1 MAESYSVEAYLRAV
15 GVDQFGRAFSNASG
29 QVSGLERSTNGAD
42 ISVGKL
48 LRTIAGVAAAVGVFR
63 TLSNAVDG
71 AISRYDTL
79 NTFPTVLKQMG
90 FSAEE
95 AEKAI
100 DRLSDGIQG
109 LPTTLDDVASTAQ
122 RIATMTNDLEGAVSI
137 TLALNNAFIASGSN
151 SADASRG
158 LNQYVQMLAKG
169 EVDLQSWRTLQ
180 ETMGVALNDTAK
192 AFGFAGASAQN
203 DLYAAL
209 KDGSITFAD
218 FNAKIIE
225 LDGGVNGFA
234 ERAKTSTGGIRTAWT
249 NMNTAVVRGVT
260 NIIKAID
267 EILKNTSLQSIEK
280 IITRIGQAFF
290 AALDN
295 VAKSISAVIP
305 PLINKFKEVY
315 KAMEPIMPALQNIA
329 KGILAIVLA
338 TAGLNTLK
346 SIILG
351 VRSAMLLL
359 NSAILMNPMVWL
371 AAVIVAAVAAFVYFW
386 KNSESF
392 REKVTTAFEAVKKV
406 ALEVFEKV
414 ASFIGEKIDQI
425 KQFWDENG
433 AQFVEAVKNAFNMIL
448 SVVEFIMPAVLFVV
462 DIVWTAIKQVIDG
475 ALNIIMGLIKIFSG
489 LFTGDWSKMWEG
501 VKQLFLGAIDLII
514 GWFSL
519 TFVGGLRRLLVN
531 LGKSSL
537 NLIKSMWTG
546 IVNVFKSF
554 SSLATNITTK
564 MTTAIGKVVRSFVDA
579 VITLFNLFKA
589 RGSSTFQAF
598 WGVVKSIFT
607 SMGNGIKSI
616 WKGIT
621 HFLTNGATVIK
632 NTVTA
637 SFKALSKAIKS
648 TFSQIKGTIEKIWKG
663 VMKFFKSIN
672 LYKIGKNI
680 IQGLINGVGS
690 MGSAL
695 WDKAKSLA
703 NGIGSSIKKALDIHS
718 PSRVAIELMKFFGDG
733 MVIGLDKSIRPVT
746 NMAKNIATA
755 VIPNIPRNAVS
766 DQINKVKNHAFNSM
780 SSLGEVLNRSIPAL
794 DIAGQINGI
803 NDMSQARMQNHVFSE
818 MHVNKQPAYISIR
831 IGNSEF
837 NTFVDDISQAQGKKA
852 MRKRRFSS

>member
-90 FSAEE
+90 FSAEDSQ
-95 AEKAI
+95 KAI
-100 DRLSDGIQG
+100 GRLSDGIQG
-109 LPTTLDDVASTAQ
+109 LPTTLDDVASTTQ
-122 RIATMTNDLEGAVSI
+122 RIATMTNDLEGAVDI

-158 LNQYVQMLAKG
+158 LNQYVQMLSKG

-209 KDGSITFAD
+209 KDGSITFED

-260 NIIKAID
+260 KIIEAID
-267 EILKNTSLQSIEK
+267 ALLKNTPLESIEK
-280 IITRIGQAFF
+280 IITRIGEAFF
-290 AALDN
+290 AALDS
-295 VAKSISAVIP
+295 VAKSISTVIP
-305 PLINKFKEVY
+305 PLINKFKEIY
-315 KAMEPIMPALQNIA
+315 QAMEPIMPVLEKIA
-329 KGILAIVLA
+329 KGILAIVLT

-346 SIILG
+346 GIILG
-351 VRSAMLLL
+351 VRKAMILL
-359 NSAILMNPMVWL
+359 NTAILMNPMVWL
-371 AAVIVAAVAAFVYFW
+371 AVVIVAAVAAFVYFW

-392 REKVTTAFEAVKKV
+392 REKVTTTFEAVKTV

-462 DIVWTAIKQVIDG
+462 DLVWTAIKQVIDG
-475 ALNIIMGLIKIFSG
+475 ALNIIMGLVKIFSG
-489 LFTGDWSKMWEG
+489 LFTGDWSKVWEG
-501 VKQLFLGAIDLII
+501 VKQLFFGAIDLII

-519 TFVGGLRRLLVN
+519 TFVGGLRKLLVS
-531 LGKSSL
+531 LGKSAL
-537 NLIKSMWTG
+537 NLVKSMWTG
-546 IVNVFKSF
+546 IVNFFKSF
-554 SSLATNITTK
+554 GTTVSNIASK
-564 MTTAIGKVVRSFVDA
+564 M
-579 VITLFNLFKA
+579 
-589 RGSSTFQAF
+589 
-598 WGVVKSIFT
+598 
-607 SMGNGIKSI
+607 
-616 WKGIT
+616 
-621 HFLTNGATVIK
+621 
-632 NTVTA
+632 
-637 SFKALSKAIKS
+637 SKAIVDYFKSLYDRSISIWSTMRTFGASIWNSLKETIVGVAKTIWSTVKNKFQDTYNAVKS
-648 TFSQIKGTIEKIWKG
+648 TMTNLKSKVKEIWDQ
-663 VMKFFKSIN
+663 VVKFFKDIN
-672 LYKIGKNI
+672 LYDIGKNI

-690 MGSAL
+690 MASAV
-695 WDKAKSLA
+695 WDKAKSIA
-703 NGIGSSIKKALDIHS
+703 SGIGDTIMKALDIHS

-755 VIPNIPRNAVS
+755 VIPDIPRNAVS
-766 DQINKVKNHAFNSM
+766 DQINKVKNLALSSM
-780 SSLGEVLNRSIPAL
+780 SSLGEVLNSSIPTL
-794 DIAGQINGI
+794 DIAGQIASTNGSI
-803 NDMSQARMQNHVFSE
+803 QSAVKHE
-818 MHVNKQPAYISIR
+818 VNSANTR
-831 IGNSEF
+831 IEDLLEKIANSNQVVILDSGAIVGGTYNQYDRYGGTQTQLKERW
-837 NTFVDDISQAQGKKA
+837 G
-852 MRKRRFSS
+852 R